1 MNKIIWIA
9 IFVIILFVL
18 TYDPKSGTLEKYIL
32 IDPQQKQKQIKE
44 NDKLSGGVNDY
55 RSCENTRYQ
64 DIQFAELNPTCSM
77 QNQTVVGGVIVA
89 KK

>member
-18 TYDPKSGTLEKYIL
+18 TYDPKSGTLGKYIL
-32 IDPQQKQKQIKE
+32 IDPQQKQIKE
-44 NDKLSGGVNDY
+44 NDKLSGGGNDY
-55 RSCENTRYQ
+55 RSCENNRYQ
-64 DIQFAELNPTCSM
+64 DIQFAELNPTCSI
-77 QNQTVVGGVIVA
+77 QNQTQTTVGGVIVA